1 MNKINDNLDSVTIYL
16 NELKLMPL
24 LTIEEE
30 KELIKKL
37 LEGEKDAKSIFIE
50 RNLRLVVLIA
60 KDYTNLGLPLA
71 DLIQEGNLGLM
82 TAINKFDPLKG
93 YRFSTYAATWIRQF
107 ILRGIEKN
115 SRSLRLSHDLCYKIS
130 QYKKVKNNL
139 EIKLNRSATIE
150 EIANQMNLS
159 IKKIKELQKYEQDA
173 ISLDITVGEKNDE
186 LSFFI
191 TDKNENVED
200 IIIKKLFQEEL
211 HKVLYDANLT
221 SEEIEILKLR
231 NGFNGNDPL
240 TFTEIAEEYNL
251 SKSRVEQ
258 IEKEALH
265 KIRLYEETKKL
276 AIYTTN
282 YQESLENLEKKV
294 QYFLLKK
301 KERNEASNKRY
312 QKKRLINS

>member
-1 MNKINDNLDSVTIYL
+1 M
-16 NELKLMPL
+16 
-24 LTIEEE
+24 
-30 KELIKKL
+30 
-37 LEGEKDAKSIFIE
+37 
-50 RNLRLVVLIA
+50 VVLIA

-82 TAINKFDPLKG
+82 AAINKFDPLKG
-93 YRFSTYAATWIRQF
+93 YRFSTYAASWIRQF

-115 SRSLRLSHDLCYKIS
+115 SRSLRLSHDLYYKIS

-173 ISLDITVGEKNDE
+173 TSLNITVGEKNDE

-240 TFTEIAEEYNL
+240 TFTEIGEEYNL

-301 KERNEASNKRY
+301 KERNEASNKRH